1 MKKREVVLV
10 INTGSNEEG
19 ALADLNADWI
29 LTSRQRKIESA
40 EWDKLSK
47 EALKPKGKPEA
58 EK

>member
-47 EALKPKGKPEA
+47 EKPKGKPEA